1 MSALAIL
8 SLKDRIQLELH
19 TGLVIKKLLQL
30 LATLELLV
38 CQTEQ
43 FERLIVRYKAPFDS
57 QTLIGHCFTNHVESV
72 ELGLFALLVSPK
84 FLIKITIDF
93 LTSVLL
99 KK

>member
-1 MSALAIL
+1 MSTLAIL

-57 QTLIGHCFTNHVESV
+57 QTLVCHCFTNHVESV
-72 ELGLFALLVSPK
+72 QLGLLALLVPSQLLVK
-84 FLIKITIDF
+84 VIVDF
-93 LTSVLL
+93 LTPI
-99 KK
+99 